1 MLARTLF
8 ESQKS
13 SEFSHQELARTGTAL
28 ERLKFFDKLV
38 NWHAINQALADI
50 NWDLELLNNSVA
62 ENDKIHD
69 TFLSYSIYDKI
80 HYILEQIC
88 VEYFPKGHRKKRNQI
103 PRDRRILMKKR
114 RSC

>member
-62 ENDKIHD
+62 ENDKIIKFMIH
-69 TFLSYSIYDKI
+69 FYHIQYMIKFIIYWSRFAWNI
-80 HYILEQIC
+80 
-88 VEYFPKGHRKKRNQI
+88 FPKDI
-103 PRDRRILMKKR
+103 ERRGIKYQEIEGY
-114 RSC
+114 